1 MPVYRIEDLIPL
13 NEASVYD
20 IKKGVSLHLE
30 RDEDSGNYTH
40 NFRVKA
46 SKPGRAGTS
55 IGFFHNPNEDY
66 TFLTLETSTD
76 NKIRASRKT
85 ASGIEDLLSFVIA
98 TSVILRPYII
108 CYMYASDNSNTK
120 KYSLIFENLFKELE
134 INYGLTKDKYTN
146 RSDLMK
152 LADMFWEHRH
162 IRVPATK
169 YTKEEYYP
177 ANPQRGVEYYKDK
190 YKTYKP
196 FSIGIDTAGNII
208 IP

>member
-1 MPVYRIEDLIPL
+1 MAVFRIEDLIPL

-55 IGFFHNPNEDY
+55 IGFFPNPDEDY
-66 TFLTLETSTD
+66 TFLTLETSKE
-76 NKIRASRKT
+76 NKIRVSRKT

-108 CYMYASDNSNTK
+108 HYMYANDSSNTK
-120 KYSLIFENLFKELE
+120 KYSLIFESLFKELE
-134 INYGLTKDKYTN
+134 INYGLTKNKYTD
-146 RSDLMK
+146 RSDLKK

-162 IRVPATK
+162 PKPRKNHYEEIKYFPADPEK
-169 YTKEEYYP
+169 
-177 ANPQRGVEYYKDK
+177 GSEYYKDK
-190 YKTYKP
+190 YKTFIP
-196 FSIGIDTAGNII
+196 LITRVDII
-208 IP
+208 S